1 MKTINLSDDE
11 VKQLLFELRS
21 SLEVV
26 NENIENFIGEDEI
39 ILGIIAKLMV

>member
-1 MKTINLSDDE
+1 MKTITLSEHE

-26 NENIENFIGEDEI
+26 NEGIEDFVGEDET
-39 ILGIIAKLMV
+39 ILGIIGKLES